1 MTGSVHT
8 ATLVAALGC
17 GLAAGV
23 FFAFSAF
30 VMEGLNRLP
39 AAAGITAMQSI
50 NRTAVS
56 ALFMTALFGT
66 AVLCLGLAV
75 WAAASW
81 GERRAPWVMA
91 GSALYLLGTIGV
103 TIARNVPL
111 NDRLAV
117 LRPDDAGAAQA
128 WTDFVTTWTAW
139 NHVRTISALVAAALL
154 IVALTND

>member
-1 MTGSVHT
+1 M
-8 ATLVAALGC
+8 
-17 GLAAGV
+17 

-30 VMEGLNRLP
+30 VMQGLNRLP
-39 AAAGITAMQSI
+39 AAAGHHGD
-50 NRTAVS
+50 AVDQPHGRS